1 MARELHTMV
10 EISASPDQVWQVLT
24 DFDAWPDWNV
34 ADPGFVGEMH
44 EGAEVELTS
53 TSPSGKRSQVRI
65 TLISVE
71 PNRQLSWES
80 SLPLLFKARH
90 TYRIEA
96 QDGNCTFY
104 NEAGFWGILAHFISK
119 QLPTEEM
126 FKETNLRF
134 KERVESGC
142 NRSVVRESR

>member
-65 TLISVE
+65 
-71 PNRQLSWES
+71 
-80 SLPLLFKARH
+80 
-90 TYRIEA
+90 
-96 QDGNCTFY
+96 
-104 NEAGFWGILAHFISK
+104 
-119 QLPTEEM
+119 
-126 FKETNLRF
+126 
-134 KERVESGC
+134 SGC
-142 NRSVVRESR
+142 EAPGGGSRRGATCCIGPSNKPLEQTARRAAI